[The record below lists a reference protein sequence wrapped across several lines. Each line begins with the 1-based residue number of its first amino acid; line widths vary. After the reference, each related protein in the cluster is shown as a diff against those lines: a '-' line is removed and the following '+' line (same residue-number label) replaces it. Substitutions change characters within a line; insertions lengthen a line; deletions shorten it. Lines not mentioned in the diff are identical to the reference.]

1 MLSAMKWIYSD
12 YAQLWPHMG
21 FYQFHGA
28 QGWFHVAMLLY
39 LSLLCILLV
48 S

>member
-1 MLSAMKWIYSD
+1 MKWIYIK

-21 FYQFHGA
+21 FYQFYA
-28 QGWFHVAMLLY
+28 AMLLY
-39 LSLLCILLV
+39 LSLLCILFV